1 MTRFQPEGDE
11 FLRFSSCCWIIFHLC
26 SLRFIRNARRKYYWL
41 SPFFK
46 RCGGERFARAVCFNT
61 WKQFSR
67 INRELCY
74 TLCIIEY
81 DTVQTFV
88 LWSQTN
94 RYYGIGKV
102 SSRYWEFQWKTGSLY
117 FYWTYIRS
125 SRNALSP
132 RCLLFLP
139 RVMAIKIIKCL
150 YTRAYAQL
158 YVPALTR
165 LLPLFLT
172 YRIFRDRIFRKRSI
186 EHTHSSIP
194 PFLLKFPVSK

>member
-1 MTRFQPEGDE
+1 MR
-11 FLRFSSCCWIIFHLC
+11 
-26 SLRFIRNARRKYYWL
+26 AR
-41 SPFFK
+41 
-46 RCGGERFARAVCFNT
+46 
-61 WKQFSR
+61 
-67 INRELCY
+67 
-74 TLCIIEY
+74 
-81 DTVQTFV
+81 FV
-88 LWSQTN
+88 LTRGNNFLGLIANYVTHCVSLNMILSKHSCFGLKQIGIMGSARSRVGIEN
-94 RYYGIGKV
+94 FNGKQDRYIFIERILEALETL
-102 SSRYWEFQWKTGSLY
+102 SR
-117 FYWTYIRS
+117 
-125 SRNALSP
+125 

-194 PFLLKFPVSK
+194 PFLLKFRVSKQSCKEMIANFRFEISNFLRHAIFSRISRRLPVQTLILFFNPLF